1 VGEVAARPWPQIIW
15 GRPHG
20 VRRQISGEGEDDARI
35 PLAGGRCLPLGAL
48 RGTGAGDLRADILA
62 GLPGAIS
69 SAADGMAAAVLAGVN
84 PVQGLHASFAGPLA
98 GGLTS
103 NTQGAGNLAS
113 GFFFRGM
120 PVGDRSAR
128 PR

>member
-1 VGEVAARPWPQIIW
+1 
-15 GRPHG
+15 
-20 VRRQISGEGEDDARI
+20 
-35 PLAGGRCLPLGAL
+35 
-48 RGTGAGDLRADILA
+48 
-62 GLPGAIS
+62 
-69 SAADGMAAAVLAGVN
+69 MAAAVLAGVN